1 MGKSSSKVL
10 TPRNVDL
17 PTHVIRPPKEKIN
30 PRRKCLCLS
39 LWLLVLLLVCGLVV
53 LVAGFL
59 LPGGQNLLGTS
70 PGFPFETGDDPQGRM
85 DCLESVGISLEQKT
99 ELSDLIVV
107 GNFKEQVYRERY
119 ERDDSREV
127 LEVRVTKNLKGRHP
141 KREPIHYVSPP
152 DFDSCHHA
160 GGADSSWD
168 EKRVFFLTKFG
179 DFWVPRFQ
187 PLPISS
193 KLTQVIKTLVKVDED
208 DEVEVEVNDGTVERP
223 NVALS
228 GWDYEKEGG
237 RSKSSTTSTTVRSTT
252 SRDNGPESS
261 GEKGRMKWKIGRQQ
275 QHFWRVCWEKY
286 VIGGLEEGRKMAAV
300 MVPRIIPHP
309 KMGERA

>member
-53 LVAGFL
+53 LVASFL
-59 LPGGQNLLGTS
+59 LPPGQNLLGTS
-70 PGFPFETGDDPQGRM
+70 PGFPFDTGDDPQGRM

-187 PLPISS
+187 PLPISPNYYAD
-193 KLTQVIKTLVKVDED
+193 LAARFDLPPELVDKMQRSNMLYDE
-208 DEVEVEVNDGTVERP
+208 
-223 NVALS
+223 
-228 GWDYEKEGG
+228 EGG
-237 RSKSSTTSTTVRSTT
+237 QAFFQCYSCDFSGNLFIELLQRGSGYRGFGAGNAPFRIAAQKRMNRKADQSK
-252 SRDNGPESS
+252 G
-261 GEKGRMKWKIGRQQ
+261 
-275 QHFWRVCWEKY
+275 
-286 VIGGLEEGRKMAAV
+286 
-300 MVPRIIPHP
+300 
-309 KMGERA
+309 